1 MNIVSDVLFME
12 RQHHHHRHPLKP
24 GTKLLAF
31 YIRFNFMTFF
41 LDVVQRKIFS
51 SRVLCQEKKS
61 PQVNRIEL
69 INVDNINHCFLSLFY
84 QCLQLFGQP
93 VKCLHVVE

>member
-24 GTKLLAF
+24 GTILLAF

-41 LDVVQRKIFS
+41 LDVVQRKIFFITCIMS
-51 SRVLCQEKKS
+51 VKKKS
-61 PQVNRIEL
+61 PSKPDRI
-69 INVDNINHCFLSLFY
+69 N
-84 QCLQLFGQP
+84 
-93 VKCLHVVE
+93 

>member
-1 MNIVSDVLFME
+1 MWFNVRFFHHVYYVS
-12 RQHHHHRHPLKP
+12 K
-24 GTKLLAF
+24 
-31 YIRFNFMTFF
+31 
-41 LDVVQRKIFS
+41 
-51 SRVLCQEKKS
+51 KKS